1 MKIHRAASRATKT
14 QPPTNFTGTVFA
26 DEVVVGELPSRM
38 RATRVSFTPGAR
50 TFWHMHPVGQV
61 LFCLSGAGRY
71 QEEGGSVVELLPGD
85 TVVIAPNKRH
95 WHGAAPD
102 HLFSHLALSEVS
114 DTGEGTKWLDPV
126 SDADY
131 KAKPSAV

>member
-1 MKIHRAASRATKT
+1 MKIFRASHRATKV
-14 QPPTNFTGTVFA
+14 QPATSFVGTVYA
-26 DEVVVGELPSRM
+26 DEVVVGEKPSRM

-50 TFWHMHPVGQV
+50 TNWHTHPVGQV
-61 LFCLSGAGRY
+61 LFCLSGSGRY
-71 QEEGGSVVELLPGD
+71 QEEGGPVAEINPGD
-85 TVVIAPNKRH
+85 TVIIAPGVKH

-114 DTGEGTKWLDPV
+114 DSGDGTKWLEPV

-131 KAKPSAV
+131 RKTPSA